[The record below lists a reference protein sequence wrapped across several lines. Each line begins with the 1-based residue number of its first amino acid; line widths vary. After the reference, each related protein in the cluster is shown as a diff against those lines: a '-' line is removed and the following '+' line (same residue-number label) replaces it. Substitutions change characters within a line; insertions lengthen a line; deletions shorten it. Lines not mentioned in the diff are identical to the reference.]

1 MAGRRFFLILCIS
14 IFGLSAQAV
23 AASFP
28 LIVQIPPAASITPI
42 AITLGGTVVDSIPGA
57 DTYLVNVPFLPSPG
71 TMSLLGIQWM
81 ELNKSVT
88 LPRFGIR
95 GVVQV
100 PASTA
105 ADWYK
110 NQPSMQ
116 LIKAGSARSYS
127 TGSGVVVADINSNLD
142 YAHPAL
148 VGHLTSG
155 YDFVATRPPG
165 SPFLDQADAGFMDQA
180 DAGFM
185 DQADAGFMDQ
195 ADAGFMDLSNPI
207 LASLTPS
214 YTHGTAS
221 AGIIA
226 AIAPGSMIMPLRAF
240 DDDGHTDLFT
250 LAKAI
255 RFAVDHGAQVINL
268 IFGSFTP
275 SLAINK
281 AVQFAEAS
289 NVLLVAAA
297 GNGKTSQPEYPSA
310 FTGVLA
316 VAATDLS
323 DTKGYFSSYGSHV
336 FVTAPGVDIFSA
348 YPLGYYSIVS
358 GTSFSAAAVAAT
370 AAVVR
375 SMRTTGVADSIAGGS
390 VNIDGQNPIYAQQL
404 GTGRIDVLSA
414 ALAGTPAITT
424 VNPST
429 GEQGRNLT
437 ISVTGRSTHFDQ
449 ATTQL
454 SLGADLTITNVVVA
468 NPTSLTARLNIAG
481 NATPGTRTLT
491 VTTSAEVAT
500 LDIALTVAPGNAA
513 LASVDP
519 VSARQ
524 GDSVTVNITG
534 QFTSFVQG
542 TTQVSLGD
550 GVTVNSVSVS
560 NSTGL
565 TAQASALPT
574 AAIGPRK
581 VTVTTGA
588 QVVTLNNSFTVTAGP
603 PGITAATP
611 NSGQQGQSV
620 TLAVTGQFT
629 HFAQSTTQVSID
641 GISVDSVTV
650 TDATALT
657 AHLTIPAA
665 AVVGSRTLTVTTGSE
680 TATLSNAFSVT
691 PGTPVI
697 AAVSPTTGKQA
708 DTATAS
714 VTGQF
719 THFVQGTTQVDF
731 GPGFSVTALTVNS
744 ATNLSAQL
752 AISSTAA
759 VGSRRVTVT
768 TAAEVVT
775 LDNAFTVAPGTPAI
789 TTVNP
794 SAGHQGQNLAVTV
807 TGLFTG
813 FVQGSTQV
821 TFGADVTVVNVT
833 VASATSLTAQ
843 LEIANIAATGSRT
856 LMVTTG
862 SEAVTLNNA
871 FTVTSGLPVLTIA
884 TPNSGQ
890 QGQNV
895 TLAVT
900 GQFTHFAQGTTQVS
914 IDGVTVSSV
923 TVTDP
928 TSLTAHLTVP
938 ATAAVGSRTLTV
950 TTGGEAPTLSN
961 AFNVTPGTPVI
972 TAVSPNTGKQGDTV
986 TVAVTGQFT
995 HFAQGATQ
1003 VDFGPGLSITALTV
1017 HSATS
1022 LSAQASISST
1032 APVGARHLTVT
1043 TSAEAVTLDNGFTVA
1058 PGTPVIT
1065 TANPNAGQQGQN
1077 LVVTVT
1083 GQFTGFVQGSTQVSF
1098 GADVTVVNVTV
1109 ASPASLTAQLE
1120 VGGAAVGPRALT
1132 VTTGAEVVTLNNGF
1146 TVTARPALITTVTP
1160 NNGQQGQTVTLAVT
1174 GQFTHFA
1181 QGATQVSIDGITV
1194 NSVTVTDPTSLTA
1207 HLTIPATAAVGSR
1220 TLTVT
1225 TGTEAATLSNAFGV
1239 TPGTPV
1245 ITAVN
1250 PNTGKQGDT
1259 LTVAVTGQFTHFA
1272 QGATQVDFGPGLSIT
1287 AVTVHSATSLSAQ
1300 LAISSTAAVGSR
1312 HVTVTTA
1319 AEVVSLANAFAVAPG
1334 TPVITTANPNA
1345 GQQGQNLAVIV
1356 TGQFTSFVQGSTQV
1370 SFGAEVTVV
1379 NVTVA
1384 SPTSLIAQLEV
1395 GGIAAVGPRTLTV
1408 TTGAEVVTLNN
1419 GFTVTARP
1427 AVITTVTPNNGQQGQ
1442 TVTLAVTGEFTH
1454 FAQGVTQVNIDG
1466 ITVNSVTV
1474 TGATLLTASL
1484 TVPAAAAVGSRML
1497 TVITGTELA
1506 TLSNAF
1512 TVTPGI
1518 AVITAASPSA
1528 GKQGDTVTVAITG
1541 QFTHFAQGTTQVD
1554 FGPGVSVTALA
1565 VNSATSMMAQ
1575 LTISSTATVG
1585 SRQGAVTTGAE
1596 AVTLNNPFSVTP
1608 GRPIITTAMPNSG
1621 QQGQNV
1627 ALTVTGQFTHFFQGL
1642 TQVRIDGITVNSVI
1656 VTNATLLTAYLTIP
1670 AAAAVGSRTLIVTMG
1685 PELAALSNAFSVTP
1699 GTPEIMAISPN
1710 TGKQVDT
1717 VTVAITG
1724 QFTHF
1729 APGITQVDFGPGFS
1743 VTGLTVNSATSLL
1756 VQLSISNVAPVG
1768 STHVTVTTAGEVVTL
1783 NNGFLVTPQILG
1795 LN

>member
-358 GTSFSAAAVAAT
+358 GTSFSAAAVAAR

-491 VTTSAEVAT
+491 VTTSAEAAT
-500 LDIALTVAPGNAA
+500 LDIALTVAPGTAA

-534 QFTSFVQG
+534 QFTSFVHG
-542 TTQVSLGD
+542 TTQVSNGD
-550 GVTVNSVSVS
+550 GATVNSVSVS

-565 TAQASALPT
+565 TAQASVLPT
-574 AAIGPRK
+574 AAIGPRN

-620 TLAVTGQFT
+620 TLAVTGQVT

-641 GISVDSVTV
+641 GISADSVTV

-665 AVVGSRTLTVTTGSE
+665 AVAGSRTLTVTTGSE

-768 TAAEVVT
+768 TVAEVVT

-794 SAGHQGQNLAVTV
+794 SAGHQGQNLAGNV

-914 IDGVTVSSV
+914 MDGVTVSSV

-961 AFNVTPGTPVI
+961 AFSVTPGTPVI

-1032 APVGARHLTVT
+1032 EPVGARHLTVT
-1043 TSAEAVTLDNGFTVA
+1043 TAAEAVTLDNGFTVA

-1109 ASPASLTAQLE
+1109 VSPASLTAQLE

-1194 NSVTVTDPTSLTA
+1194 NSVTVT
-1207 HLTIPATAAVGSR
+1207 
-1220 TLTVT
+1220 
-1225 TGTEAATLSNAFGV
+1225 GT
-1239 TPGTPV
+1239 
-1245 ITAVN
+1245 
-1250 PNTGKQGDT
+1250 
-1259 LTVAVTGQFTHFA
+1259 
-1272 QGATQVDFGPGLSIT
+1272 
-1287 AVTVHSATSLSAQ
+1287 
-1300 LAISSTAAVGSR
+1300 
-1312 HVTVTTA
+1312 
-1319 AEVVSLANAFAVAPG
+1319 
-1334 TPVITTANPNA
+1334 
-1345 GQQGQNLAVIV
+1345 
-1356 TGQFTSFVQGSTQV
+1356 
-1370 SFGAEVTVV
+1370 
-1379 NVTVA
+1379 
-1384 SPTSLIAQLEV
+1384 
-1395 GGIAAVGPRTLTV
+1395 
-1408 TTGAEVVTLNN
+1408 
-1419 GFTVTARP
+1419 
-1427 AVITTVTPNNGQQGQ
+1427 
-1442 TVTLAVTGEFTH
+1442 
-1454 FAQGVTQVNIDG
+1454 
-1466 ITVNSVTV
+1466 
-1474 TGATLLTASL
+1474 TLLTASL
-1484 TVPAAAAVGSRML
+1484 TVPAAGAVGSRML

-1575 LTISSTATVG
+1575 LMISSTATVG

-1685 PELAALSNAFSVTP
+1685 PELATLSNAFSVTP

-1710 TGKQVDT
+1710 SGKQVDT
-1717 VTVAITG
+1717 VTVAISG

-1729 APGITQVDFGPGFS
+1729 APGITQVDFGLGFS

-1768 STHVTVTTAGEVVTL
+1768 STHVTVTTSGEVVTL

>member
-185 DQADAGFMDQ
+185 DQADAGFMD
-195 ADAGFMDLSNPI
+195 LSNPI

-336 FVTAPGVDIFSA
+336 FVAAPGVDIFSA

-481 NATPGTRTLT
+481 NATPGTRTLS

-500 LDIALTVAPGNAA
+500 LDIAFTVAPGTAA

-542 TTQVSLGD
+542 TTQMSLGD

-565 TAQASALPT
+565 TAQASVLPT
-574 AAIGPRK
+574 AAIGPRN

-629 HFAQSTTQVSID
+629 HFAQGTTQVSID

-807 TGLFTG
+807 TGLFSG

-843 LEIANIAATGSRT
+843 LEIANIAAVGSRT
-856 LMVTTG
+856 LTVTTG

-914 IDGVTVSSV
+914 MDGVTVSSV

-928 TSLTAHLTVP
+928 TSLTAHLTIP

-950 TTGGEAPTLSN
+950 TTGTEAPTLSN
-961 AFNVTPGTPVI
+961 AFSVTPGTPVI

-1003 VDFGPGLSITALTV
+1003 VDFGPGLSLTALTV

-1043 TSAEAVTLDNGFTVA
+1043 TAAEAVTLDNGFTVA

-1109 ASPASLTAQLE
+1109 VSPASLT
-1120 VGGAAVGPRALT
+1120 
-1132 VTTGAEVVTLNNGF
+1132 
-1146 TVTARPALITTVTP
+1146 
-1160 NNGQQGQTVTLAVT
+1160 
-1174 GQFTHFA
+1174 
-1181 QGATQVSIDGITV
+1181 
-1194 NSVTVTDPTSLTA
+1194 
-1207 HLTIPATAAVGSR
+1207 
-1220 TLTVT
+1220 
-1225 TGTEAATLSNAFGV
+1225 
-1239 TPGTPV
+1239 
-1245 ITAVN
+1245 
-1250 PNTGKQGDT
+1250 
-1259 LTVAVTGQFTHFA
+1259 
-1272 QGATQVDFGPGLSIT
+1272 
-1287 AVTVHSATSLSAQ
+1287 
-1300 LAISSTAAVGSR
+1300 
-1312 HVTVTTA
+1312 
-1319 AEVVSLANAFAVAPG
+1319 
-1334 TPVITTANPNA
+1334 
-1345 GQQGQNLAVIV
+1345 
-1356 TGQFTSFVQGSTQV
+1356 
-1370 SFGAEVTVV
+1370 
-1379 NVTVA
+1379 
-1384 SPTSLIAQLEV
+1384 AQLEV

-1497 TVITGTELA
+1497 TVITGTELS

-1627 ALTVTGQFTHFFQGL
+1627 ALTVSGQFTHFFQGL

-1685 PELAALSNAFSVTP
+1685 PELATLSNAFSVTP

-1768 STHVTVTTAGEVVTL
+1768 STHVTVTTSGEVVTL

>member
-1 MAGRRFFLILCIS
+1 MFKGNSVIWVPRKSMAGRRFFLILCIS

-23 AASFP
+23 GASFP

-336 FVTAPGVDIFSA
+336 FV
-348 YPLGYYSIVS
+348 
-358 GTSFSAAAVAAT
+358 SAAAVAAT

-437 ISVTGRSTHFDQ
+437 ISVAGRSTHFDQ
-449 ATTQL
+449 AATQL

-565 TAQASALPT
+565 NAQASVLPT

-629 HFAQSTTQVSID
+629 HFAQGTTQVSID

-665 AVVGSRTLTVTTGSE
+665 AVAGSRTLTVTTGSE

-807 TGLFTG
+807 MGLFTG

-843 LEIANIAATGSRT
+843 LEIANIAAVGSRT
-856 LMVTTG
+856 LTVTTG

-884 TPNSGQ
+884 RPNSGQ

-914 IDGVTVSSV
+914 MDGVTASSV

-950 TTGGEAPTLSN
+950 TTGGEAATLSN
-961 AFNVTPGTPVI
+961 GFGVTPGTPVI
-972 TAVSPNTGKQGDTV
+972 TAVSPNPGKQGDTV

-995 HFAQGATQ
+995 HFAQGAKQ

-1043 TSAEAVTLDNGFTVA
+1043 TAAEAVTLDNGFTVA

-1109 ASPASLTAQLE
+1109 VSPASLTAQLE

-1194 NSVTVTDPTSLTA
+1194 NSVTVT
-1207 HLTIPATAAVGSR
+1207 
-1220 TLTVT
+1220 
-1225 TGTEAATLSNAFGV
+1225 GT
-1239 TPGTPV
+1239 
-1245 ITAVN
+1245 
-1250 PNTGKQGDT
+1250 
-1259 LTVAVTGQFTHFA
+1259 
-1272 QGATQVDFGPGLSIT
+1272 
-1287 AVTVHSATSLSAQ
+1287 
-1300 LAISSTAAVGSR
+1300 
-1312 HVTVTTA
+1312 
-1319 AEVVSLANAFAVAPG
+1319 
-1334 TPVITTANPNA
+1334 
-1345 GQQGQNLAVIV
+1345 
-1356 TGQFTSFVQGSTQV
+1356 
-1370 SFGAEVTVV
+1370 
-1379 NVTVA
+1379 
-1384 SPTSLIAQLEV
+1384 
-1395 GGIAAVGPRTLTV
+1395 
-1408 TTGAEVVTLNN
+1408 
-1419 GFTVTARP
+1419 
-1427 AVITTVTPNNGQQGQ
+1427 
-1442 TVTLAVTGEFTH
+1442 
-1454 FAQGVTQVNIDG
+1454 
-1466 ITVNSVTV
+1466 
-1474 TGATLLTASL
+1474 TLLTASL
-1484 TVPAAAAVGSRML
+1484 TVPAAGAVGSRML

-1512 TVTPGI
+1512 
-1518 AVITAASPSA
+1518 
-1528 GKQGDTVTVAITG
+1528 
-1541 QFTHFAQGTTQVD
+1541 
-1554 FGPGVSVTALA
+1554 
-1565 VNSATSMMAQ
+1565 
-1575 LTISSTATVG
+1575 
-1585 SRQGAVTTGAE
+1585 
-1596 AVTLNNPFSVTP
+1596 
-1608 GRPIITTAMPNSG
+1608 
-1621 QQGQNV
+1621 
-1627 ALTVTGQFTHFFQGL
+1627 
-1642 TQVRIDGITVNSVI
+1642 
-1656 VTNATLLTAYLTIP
+1656 
-1670 AAAAVGSRTLIVTMG
+1670 
-1685 PELAALSNAFSVTP
+1685 
-1699 GTPEIMAISPN
+1699 
-1710 TGKQVDT
+1710 
-1717 VTVAITG
+1717 
-1724 QFTHF
+1724 
-1729 APGITQVDFGPGFS
+1729 
-1743 VTGLTVNSATSLL
+1743 
-1756 VQLSISNVAPVG
+1756 
-1768 STHVTVTTAGEVVTL
+1768 
-1783 NNGFLVTPQILG
+1783 
-1795 LN
+1795 